1 MKIVL
6 YGASGHGKVIAD
18 ILSAIPGME
27 LVGFI
32 DDNQEKYGRTVGRFS
47 VLGGADLL
55 PKLLDDDVE
64 GVIISIGHN
73 EVRMR
78 KADLLMSR
86 GYKLYTAIHPS
97 TVLAPDV
104 EVGSGTV
111 IMAGVVINAGT
122 RVGRSVIVNTG
133 STVDHDCVLEDGCHL
148 SPGVHLAGNV
158 RVGKGAHVGIGASVI
173 QNVTIGDGSI
183 IGAGAVV
190 IRDILPGITAVGV
203 PARELIRQ
211 FKADIHE

>member
-18 ILSAIPGME
+18 IISAIPGME

-32 DDNQEKYGRTVGRFS
+32 DDNPGKYGRTVGRFP
-47 VLGGADLL
+47 VLGGAEFLPSLL
-55 PKLLDDDVE
+55 KNNVE
-64 GVIISIGHN
+64 GVIVSIGHN
-73 EVRMR
+73 EVRMQ
-78 KADLLMSR
+78 KADLLMSS
-86 GYKLYTAIHPS
+86 GYKLPTAIHPS
-97 TVLAPDV
+97 AVLAPDV

-122 RVGRSVIVNTG
+122 RIGRSVIVNTG

-158 RVGKGAHVGIGASVI
+158 CVGNGAHVGIGASVI
-173 QNVTIGDGSI
+173 QNVAIGRGCI
-183 IGAGAVV
+183 VGAGAVV
-190 IRDILPGITAVGV
+190 IRDIVPGITVVGV

-211 FKADIHE
+211 FKAETNE